1 MILNRIKLVSS
12 GLEIGSGVGEAVAIR
27 RCVLTESV
35 NAGQELTLG
44 STCCACLEAEL
55 IVSEGELQISAG
67 EKVELWRS
75 VDGKEA
81 VQVGVFTAEKPVRT
95 GQHSFKLTAYDHV
108 AKLDKDLSTWLAGL
122 KGWPYTLGNFAKLVC
137 QACGV
142 TLASA
147 DFPNKDF
154 SVIQFHRPQVTG
166 RQLMQWIG
174 ELACRFCRAR
184 ADGMLELGWYSSA
197 GKTITP
203 TGKWYIFGGSLS
215 YGDYDV
221 MPIDAVKLRLANSDS
236 GALWPD
242 GEAENP
248 YILQGNPLIAGTT
261 PTVETALATIQE
273 QLSNLPSYRAGK
285 VSIPA
290 GMDIRAGHT
299 VNVIDANNKHL
310 TLCVMTKTNSG
321 QRDTLECTGSA
332 NRSSSTA
339 VNNPTTQQVA
349 QQTVAAMTHEEVFN
363 KLTNNGA
370 IQGIYVQDGKWY
382 INAELAKI
390 INLTAESID
399 TANLK
404 VAAANVTGK
413 LTATQ
418 IDATNL
424 SVSAA
429 NITGKLT
436 AGQIDATGLTVS
448 SVKVVDSDN
457 ATLFSA
463 GNGKVSIAG
472 WRVDS
477 NSLYLGSSFQ
487 TADCFL
493 CTGSVASMSIG
504 GSDSISGWVF
514 KAGSK
519 FGVTKTGVLYANDV
533 HLTGVINAD
542 NGGTIGDWII
552 KDKALYSELSD
563 GSIIALYPTHLQYT
577 YGEEMMSKPIPWDK
591 IADFLYEKCVMNS

>member
-1 MILNRIKLVSS
+1 MLKNILVLPDGTEISS
-12 GLEIGSGVGEAVAIR
+12 GAGESRVIQS
-27 RCVLTESV
+27 CTLTECV
-35 NAGQELTLG
+35 NSGEELILG
-44 STCCACLEAEL
+44 SVCSACLEVQI
-55 IVSEGELQISAG
+55 IVMSGPLGVAAG
-67 EKVELWRS
+67 TEITLY
-75 VDGKEA
+75 KEDDSGRYP
-81 VQVGVFTAEKPVRT
+81 VGIFIAEKPV
-95 GQHSFKLTAYDHV
+95 HSGANVYKLTAYDYV
-108 AKLDKDLSTWLAGL
+108 TKLDKDLSTWLTGL

-184 ADGMLELGWYSSA
+184 ADGTLELGWYSPA

-203 TGKWYIFGGSLS
+203 TGQWYIFGGSLS
-215 YGDYDV
+215 YGDYTV
-221 MPIDAVKLRLANSDS
+221 AKIDGVKLRLANSDS

-273 QLSNLPSYRAGK
+273 QLSSLPSYRAGK

-299 VNVIDANNKHL
+299 VNVIDANNNRV

-382 INAELAKI
+382 INAELAQI

-399 TANLK
+399 TESLT
-404 VAAANVTGK
+404 VDAA
-413 LTATQ
+413 Q
-418 IDATNL
+418 IKSGTISSARIPNL
-424 SVSAA
+424 SADKITSGTLAA
-429 NITGKLT
+429 GRIDGSTLT
-436 AGQIDATGLTVS
+436 IKKGAT
-448 SVKVVDSDN
+448 
-457 ATLFSA
+457 
-463 GNGKVSIAG
+463 IAG
-472 WRVDS
+472 WSIDD
-477 NSLYLGSSFQ
+477 NSIYSTSGDWHKGTFMCRGSDG
-487 TADCFL
+487 AY
-493 CTGSVASMSIG
+493 SIG

-514 KAGSK
+514 GAGGK
-519 FGVTKTGVLYANDV
+519 FGVTNEGDVWCSALHATGGSKIGAWYVNEHGALTSSDTNGTDEVVNTVYMETDRLFYMYNQSAGDGIFVRWVDV
-533 HLTGVINAD
+533 IRCVQDWLSKNTSNA
-542 NGGTIGDWII
+542 
-552 KDKALYSELSD
+552 E
-563 GSIIALYPTHLQYT
+563 
-577 YGEEMMSKPIPWDK
+577 
-591 IADFLYEKCVMNS
+591 